1 MAYEMRIEDN
11 IVIFQ
16 FKSNKVSSIQLETL
30 KALDQVID
38 RVNNEE
44 ELKGIV
50 LVGTDRYFSGGFD
63 LNEFVSFPD
72 AQAII
77 DWFKVEEE
85 VLYKLFTCSKP
96 VIAAVNG
103 AATAAGMIVACAAD
117 YRIGLNH
124 PKIKVG
130 MTEIKLGLSLTPAEA
145 GLMRWGLDTEKN
157 YRDIIFKGDLI
168 PITEAVERGIFDELA
183 DTPEELMEKAK
194 AKVVALIDTPGRPF
208 INLKKMHRQH
218 HASII
223 RKGIDEFDWNELVKV
238 FTDEKVIGTLKM
250 VKQALGI

>member
-1 MAYEMRIEDN
+1 M
-11 IVIFQ
+11 
-16 FKSNKVSSIQLETL
+16 
-30 KALDQVID
+30 
-38 RVNNEE
+38 
-44 ELKGIV
+44 
-50 LVGTDRYFSGGFD
+50 
-63 LNEFVSFPD
+63 
-72 AQAII
+72 
-77 DWFKVEEE
+77 
-85 VLYKLFTCSKP
+85 LYKLFTCSKP